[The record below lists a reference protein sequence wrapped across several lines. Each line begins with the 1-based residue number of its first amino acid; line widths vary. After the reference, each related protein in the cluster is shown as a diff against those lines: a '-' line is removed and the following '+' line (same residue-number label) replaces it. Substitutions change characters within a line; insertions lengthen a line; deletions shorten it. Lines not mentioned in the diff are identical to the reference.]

1 MFCRGLIN
9 TIENTDQREKCKIY
23 LFLSVDYYICNKKA
37 LQGPFINY
45 VGGVSLSTEEIQQKY
60 IDFSKLITLED
71 IEHFRHIK
79 IILGQPFFVIFLEL
93 TEDGTKSDF
102 KAMYNYAR
110 QWKLVLF
117 YRSLEYTL
125 ILFHLPLIQGI

>member
-1 MFCRGLIN
+1 M
-9 TIENTDQREKCKIY
+9 TSEE
-23 LFLSVDYYICNKKA
+23 FLC
-37 LQGPFINY
+37 
-45 VGGVSLSTEEIQQKY
+45 QQKRY
-60 IDFSKLITLED
+60 NKNTLIFQELITLED

-125 ILFHLPLIQGI
+125 IFQELITLEDLKYFRQIKII